1 MKIESG
7 ITKHRGINGHSHKL
21 SMTRISW
28 LMLGL
33 FGLLWCE
40 IFISDAYG
48 LLKSEKSEC

>member
-7 ITKHRGINGHSHKL
+7 ITKHRGINGRSHKL

-33 FGLLWCE
+33 LWCE
-40 IFISDAYG
+40 IFFSDAYG
-48 LLKSEKSEC
+48 LLKSKKSEC